1 NGRRR
6 GGVARGSA
14 RPVGAALRRGR
25 RLSRGGEMTEHHAR
39 RVLRIERR
47 FDAPAEGVFQAWTS
61 EEVLRRWLHAGPDW
75 ETPTAEVDLRVG
87 GRIRIVMRDPS
98 DGSKAGAAGEYT
110 VVEPPRRLVFTW
122 VWDHQPDQ
130 PQLIELEF
138 SERDGRTTVL
148 MTNSAIPTD
157 RRLRRQRRGWN
168 LCSDNV
174 ERFPA

>member
-1 NGRRR
+1 M
-6 GGVARGSA
+6 S
-14 RPVGAALRRGR
+14 
-25 RLSRGGEMTEHHAR
+25 EHSP
-39 RVLRIERR
+39 RVLRIERS
-47 FDAPAEGVFQAWTS
+47 FDAPVERVFEAWTS
-61 EEVLRRWLHAGPDW
+61 EEVLRRWLHGMPDW

-98 DGSKAGAAGEYT
+98 SASEVGATGEYKA
-110 VVEPPRRLVFTW
+110 VEPPRRLLFTW

-157 RRLRRQRRGWN
+157 GGLDDQERGWLVCYDN
-168 LCSDNV
+168 L
-174 ERFPA
+174 EGLLAR